1 MIYLLLAI
9 ASSTLV
15 SVAMRLSEKH
25 IQNNMGM
32 FIANYGICLVLARL
46 FMGSTQLFTTESG
59 IAMAVIQGIFSG
71 FLYLASLF
79 LMERNMHHNGIVLT
93 SAFSKLGV
101 LVPTLMAIVIF
112 RERPEMMQLLG
123 MVVAL
128 CAISL
133 IYFEKDAFS
142 QGNKKLLL
150 LATLFVSGMTDS
162 MANIYDKTGSPI
174 FKEHY
179 LFYTFF
185 AALLFAVL
193 MNLKSRKAITMKEVG
208 FGILIGIPNYFS
220 ARFLLLA
227 LGSVPAVITYPVYS
241 VATIVAISL
250 VGVLFF
256 KESVSR
262 KKKVALGLVMIAL
275 VLLNL

>member
-1 MIYLLLAI
+1 MLYLLLAI

-25 IQNNMGM
+25 IKNNMGM

-59 IAMAVIQGIFSG
+59 IAMAVMQGVFSG

-101 LVPTLMAIVIF
+101 LVPTLMAILIF
-112 RERPEMMQLLG
+112 REIPEALQILG

-128 CAISL
+128 CAIGL

-162 MANIYDKTGSPI
+162 MANIYDKTGSPA

-193 MNLKSRKAITMKEVG
+193 MNLKSRKAISVKEIG
-208 FGILIGIPNYFS
+208 FGVLIGIPNYFS

-250 VGVLFF
+250 AGVLFF

-262 KKKVALGLVMIAL
+262 KKKVALALVMVAL

>member
-1 MIYLLLAI
+1 MFYLLLAI

-15 SVAMRLSEKH
+15 SVAMRLSKNH

-32 FIANYGICLVLARL
+32 FIANYSACVILSRL
-46 FMGSTQLFTTESG
+46 FMGGTQLLTTEDG

-79 LMERNMHHNGIVLT
+79 LMERNMRHNGIVLT

-101 LVPTLMAIVIF
+101 LVPTLMAILVF
-112 RERPEMMQLLG
+112 RERPELMQLGG
-123 MVVAL
+123 MAVAL
-128 CAISL
+128 CAIGL
-133 IYFEKDAFS
+133 IYFEKGAFA
-142 QGNKKLLL
+142 QGSRKGLL
-150 LATLFVSGMTDS
+150 LATLFVSGLTDA
-162 MANIYDKTGSPI
+162 MANIYDKTGSAL
-174 FKEHY
+174 FKDHY

-185 AALLFAVL
+185 AALMFAVL
-193 MNLKSRKAITMKEVG
+193 VNVKNRGKITGKEIG
-208 FGILIGIPNYFS
+208 FGVLIGIPNYFS

-250 VGVLFF
+250 SGLLFF
-256 KESVSR
+256 KESISKR
-262 KKKVALGLVMIAL
+262 KAFALLLVIAAL
-275 VLLNL
+275 ILLNL

>member
-1 MIYLLLAI
+1 MFYLLLAI

-15 SVAMRLSEKH
+15 SVAMRLSKNH

-32 FIANYGICLVLARL
+32 FIANYSACVILSRL
-46 FMGSTQLFTTESG
+46 FMGGTQLLTTEDG

-79 LMERNMHHNGIVLT
+79 LMERNMRHNGIVLT

-101 LVPTLMAIVIF
+101 LVPTLMAILVF
-112 RERPEMMQLLG
+112 RERPELMQLGG
-123 MVVAL
+123 MAVAL
-128 CAISL
+128 CAIGL
-133 IYFEKDAFS
+133 IYFEKGAFA
-142 QGNKKLLL
+142 QGSRKGLL
-150 LATLFVSGMTDS
+150 LATLFVSGLTDA
-162 MANIYDKTGSPI
+162 MANIYDKTGSAL
-174 FKEHY
+174 FKDHY

-185 AALLFAVL
+185 AALMFAVL
-193 MNLKSRKAITMKEVG
+193 VNVKNHGKITGKEIG
-208 FGILIGIPNYFS
+208 FGVLIGIPNYFS

-250 VGVLFF
+250 SGLLFF
-256 KESVSR
+256 KESISKR
-262 KKKVALGLVMIAL
+262 KAFALLLVIAAL
-275 VLLNL
+275 ILLNL

>member
-1 MIYLLLAI
+1 MFYLLLAI

-15 SVAMRLSEKH
+15 SVAMRLSKNH

-32 FIANYGICLVLARL
+32 FIANYSACVILSRL
-46 FMGSTQLFTTESG
+46 FMGGTQLLTTEDG

-79 LMERNMHHNGIVLT
+79 LMERNMRHNGIVLT

-101 LVPTLMAIVIF
+101 LVPTLMAILVF
-112 RERPEMMQLLG
+112 RERPELMQLGG

-128 CAISL
+128 CAIGL
-133 IYFEKDAFS
+133 IYFEKGAFA
-142 QGNKKLLL
+142 QGSRKGLL
-150 LATLFVSGMTDS
+150 LATLFVSGLTDA
-162 MANIYDKTGSPI
+162 MANIYDKTGSAL
-174 FKEHY
+174 FKDHY

-185 AALLFAVL
+185 AALMFAVL
-193 MNLKSRKAITMKEVG
+193 VNVKNRGKITGKEIG
-208 FGILIGIPNYFS
+208 FGVLIGIPNYFS

-250 VGVLFF
+250 SGLLFF
-256 KESVSR
+256 KESISKR
-262 KKKVALGLVMIAL
+262 KAFALLLVIAAL
-275 VLLNL
+275 ILLNL

>member
-1 MIYLLLAI
+1 MLYLLLAI

-15 SVAMRLSEKH
+15 SVAMRLSKNH

-32 FIANYGICLVLARL
+32 FIANYSACVILSRL
-46 FMGSTQLFTTESG
+46 FMGGTQLLTTEAG

-79 LMERNMHHNGIVLT
+79 LMERNMRHNGIVLT

-101 LVPTLMAIVIF
+101 LVPTLMAILVF
-112 RERPEMMQLLG
+112 RERPELMQLGG
-123 MVVAL
+123 MAVAL
-128 CAISL
+128 CAIGL
-133 IYFEKDAFS
+133 IYFEKGAFA
-142 QGNKKLLL
+142 QGSRKGLL
-150 LATLFVSGMTDS
+150 LATLFVSGLTDA
-162 MANIYDKTGSPI
+162 MANIYDKTGSAL
-174 FKEHY
+174 FKDHY

-185 AALLFAVL
+185 AALMFAVL
-193 MNLKSRKAITMKEVG
+193 VNVKNRGKITGKEIG
-208 FGILIGIPNYFS
+208 FGVLIGIPNYFS

-250 VGVLFF
+250 SGLLFF
-256 KESVSR
+256 KESISKR
-262 KKKVALGLVMIAL
+262 KAFALLLVIAAL
-275 VLLNL
+275 ILLNL

>member
-1 MIYLLLAI
+1 MFYLLLAI

-15 SVAMRLSEKH
+15 SVAMRLSKNH

-32 FIANYGICLVLARL
+32 FIANYSACVILSRL
-46 FMGSTQLFTTESG
+46 FMGGTQLLTTEDG

-79 LMERNMHHNGIVLT
+79 LMERNMRHNGIVLT

-101 LVPTLMAIVIF
+101 LVPTLMAILVF
-112 RERPEMMQLLG
+112 RERPELMQLGG
-123 MVVAL
+123 MAVAL
-128 CAISL
+128 CAIGL
-133 IYFEKDAFS
+133 IYFEKGAFS
-142 QGNKKLLL
+142 QGSRKGLL
-150 LATLFVSGMTDS
+150 LATLFVSGLTDA
-162 MANIYDKTGSPI
+162 MANIYDKTGSAL
-174 FKEHY
+174 FKDHY

-185 AALLFAVL
+185 AALMFAVL
-193 MNLKSRKAITMKEVG
+193 VNVKNHGKITGKEIG
-208 FGILIGIPNYFS
+208 FGVLIGIPNYFS

-250 VGVLFF
+250 SGLLFF
-256 KESVSR
+256 KESISKR
-262 KKKVALGLVMIAL
+262 KAFALLLVIAAL
-275 VLLNL
+275 ILLNL

>member
-32 FIANYGICLVLARL
+32 FIANYGICIVLARL
-46 FMGSTQLFTTESG
+46 FMGSTALFTTESG
-59 IAMAVIQGIFSG
+59 ITMAVLQGVFSG

-101 LVPTLMAIVIF
+101 LVPTLMAIVVF
-112 RERPEMMQLLG
+112 REIPEALQILG
-123 MVVAL
+123 MLVAL
-128 CAISL
+128 CAIAL

-185 AALLFAVL
+185 AAMLFAVL
-193 MNLKSRKAITMKEVG
+193 MNLKSRKAITRKEVG

-262 KKKVALGLVMIAL
+262 KKKVALGLVMVAL

>member
-1 MIYLLLAI
+1 MFYLLLAI

-15 SVAMRLSEKH
+15 SVAMRLSKNH

-32 FIANYGICLVLARL
+32 FIANYTACVILSRL
-46 FMGSTQLFTTESG
+46 FMGGTQLLTTEDG

-79 LMERNMHHNGIVLT
+79 LMERNMRHNGIVLT

-101 LVPTLMAIVIF
+101 LVPTLMAIVVF
-112 RERPEMMQLLG
+112 RERPELMQLGG

-128 CAISL
+128 CAIGL
-133 IYFEKDAFS
+133 IYFEKGAFA
-142 QGNKKLLL
+142 QGSRKGLL
-150 LATLFVSGMTDS
+150 LATLFVSGLTDA
-162 MANIYDKTGSPI
+162 MANIYDKTGSAL
-174 FKEHY
+174 FKDHY

-185 AALLFAVL
+185 AALMFAVL
-193 MNLKSRKAITMKEVG
+193 VNVKNRGKITGKEIGYGV
-208 FGILIGIPNYFS
+208 LIGIPNYFS

-250 VGVLFF
+250 SGLLFF
-256 KESVSR
+256 KESISKR
-262 KKKVALGLVMIAL
+262 KAFALLLVIAAL
-275 VLLNL
+275 ILLNL

>member
-1 MIYLLLAI
+1 MFYLLLAI

-15 SVAMRLSEKH
+15 SVAMRLSKNH

-32 FIANYGICLVLARL
+32 FIANYSACVILSRL
-46 FMGSTQLFTTESG
+46 FMGGTQLLTTEDG

-79 LMERNMHHNGIVLT
+79 LMERNMRHNGIVLT

-101 LVPTLMAIVIF
+101 LVPTLMAILVF
-112 RERPEMMQLLG
+112 RERPELIQLGG
-123 MVVAL
+123 MAVAL
-128 CAISL
+128 CAIGL
-133 IYFEKDAFS
+133 IYFEKGAFA
-142 QGNKKLLL
+142 QGSRKGLL
-150 LATLFVSGMTDS
+150 LATLFVSGLTDA
-162 MANIYDKTGSPI
+162 MANIYDKTGSAL
-174 FKEHY
+174 FKDHY

-185 AALLFAVL
+185 AALMFAVL
-193 MNLKSRKAITMKEVG
+193 VNVKNRGKITGKEIG
-208 FGILIGIPNYFS
+208 FGVLIGIPNYFS

-250 VGVLFF
+250 SGLLFF
-256 KESVSR
+256 KESISKR
-262 KKKVALGLVMIAL
+262 KAFALLLVIAAL
-275 VLLNL
+275 ILLNL

>member
-1 MIYLLLAI
+1 MLYLLLAI

-15 SVAMRLSEKH
+15 SVAIRLSENH
-25 IQNNMGM
+25 IQNNMAM
-32 FIANYGICLVLARL
+32 FIANYSACLILARL
-46 FMGSTQLFTTESG
+46 FMGSTQLLTTEAG
-59 IAMAVIQGIFSG
+59 IGMAVIQGVFSG

-112 RERPEMMQLLG
+112 RERPELMQLGG
-123 MVVAL
+123 MLVAL
-128 CAISL
+128 CAIAL
-133 IYFEKDAFS
+133 IYFEKGAFA
-142 QGNKKLLL
+142 QGSRKGLL
-150 LATLFVSGMTDS
+150 LATLFVSGMTDA
-162 MANIYDKTGSPI
+162 MANIYDKTGSAL
-174 FKEHY
+174 FKDHY

-193 MNLKSRKAITMKEVG
+193 VNVKNRGKITMKEVG
-208 FGILIGIPNYFS
+208 FGVLIGIPNYFS

-250 VGVLFF
+250 SGLLLF
-256 KESVSR
+256 KESISKR
-262 KKKVALGLVMIAL
+262 KAFALLLVIVAL
-275 VLLNL
+275 VLLNI

>member
-1 MIYLLLAI
+1 MFYLLLVI

-15 SVAMRLSEKH
+15 SVAMRLSKNH

-32 FIANYGICLVLARL
+32 FIANYSACVILSRL
-46 FMGSTQLFTTESG
+46 FMGGTQLLTTEDG

-79 LMERNMHHNGIVLT
+79 LMERNMRHNGIVLT

-101 LVPTLMAIVIF
+101 LVPTLMAILVF
-112 RERPEMMQLLG
+112 RERPELMQLGG
-123 MVVAL
+123 MAVAL
-128 CAISL
+128 CAIGL
-133 IYFEKDAFS
+133 IYFEKGAFS
-142 QGNKKLLL
+142 QGSRKGLL
-150 LATLFVSGMTDS
+150 LATLFVSGLTDA
-162 MANIYDKTGSPI
+162 MANIYDKTGSAL
-174 FKEHY
+174 FKDHY

-185 AALLFAVL
+185 AALMFAVL
-193 MNLKSRKAITMKEVG
+193 VNVKNHGKITGKEIG
-208 FGILIGIPNYFS
+208 FGVLIGIPNYFS

-250 VGVLFF
+250 SGLLFF
-256 KESVSR
+256 KESISKR
-262 KKKVALGLVMIAL
+262 KAFALLLVIAAL
-275 VLLNL
+275 ILLNL

>member
-1 MIYLLLAI
+1 MLYLLLAI

-15 SVAMRLSEKH
+15 SVSMRLSKNH

-32 FIANYGICLVLARL
+32 FIANYSACVILSRL
-46 FMGSTQLFTTESG
+46 FMGGTQLPTTEDG

-79 LMERNMHHNGIVLT
+79 LMERNMRHNGIVLT

-101 LVPTLMAIVIF
+101 LVPTLMAILVF
-112 RERPEMMQLLG
+112 RERPELMQLGG
-123 MVVAL
+123 MAVAL
-128 CAISL
+128 CAIGL
-133 IYFEKDAFS
+133 IYFEKGAFA
-142 QGNKKLLL
+142 QGSRKGLL
-150 LATLFVSGMTDS
+150 LATLFVSGLTDA
-162 MANIYDKTGSPI
+162 MANIYDKTGSAL
-174 FKEHY
+174 FKDHY

-185 AALLFAVL
+185 AALMFAVL
-193 MNLKSRKAITMKEVG
+193 VNVKNRGKITGKEIG
-208 FGILIGIPNYFS
+208 FGVLIGIPNYFS

-250 VGVLFF
+250 SGLLFF
-256 KESVSR
+256 KESISKR
-262 KKKVALGLVMIAL
+262 KAFALLLVIAAL
-275 VLLNL
+275 ILLNL

>member
-1 MIYLLLAI
+1 MFYLLLAI

-15 SVAMRLSEKH
+15 SVAMRLSKNH

-32 FIANYGICLVLARL
+32 FIANYSACVILSRL
-46 FMGSTQLFTTESG
+46 FMGGTQLLTTEDG

-79 LMERNMHHNGIVLT
+79 LMERNMRHNGIVLT

-101 LVPTLMAIVIF
+101 LVPTLMAILVF
-112 RERPEMMQLLG
+112 RERPELMQLGG
-123 MVVAL
+123 MAVAL
-128 CAISL
+128 CAIGL
-133 IYFEKDAFS
+133 IYFEKGAFA
-142 QGNKKLLL
+142 QGSRKGLL
-150 LATLFVSGMTDS
+150 LATLFVSGLTDA
-162 MANIYDKTGSPI
+162 MANIYDKTGSAL
-174 FKEHY
+174 FKDHY

-185 AALLFAVL
+185 AALMFAVL
-193 MNLKSRKAITMKEVG
+193 VNVKNRGKITGKEIG
-208 FGILIGIPNYFS
+208 FGVLIGIPNYFS

-250 VGVLFF
+250 SGLLFF
-256 KESVSR
+256 KESISKR
-262 KKKVALGLVMIAL
+262 KAFALLVIAAL
-275 VLLNL
+275 ILLNL

>member
-1 MIYLLLAI
+1 MFYLLLAI

-15 SVAMRLSEKH
+15 SVAMRLSKNH

-32 FIANYGICLVLARL
+32 FIANYSACVILSRL
-46 FMGSTQLFTTESG
+46 FMGGTQLLTTEDG

-79 LMERNMHHNGIVLT
+79 LMERNMRHNGIVLT

-101 LVPTLMAIVIF
+101 LVPTLMAILVF
-112 RERPEMMQLLG
+112 RERPELMQLGG
-123 MVVAL
+123 MAVAL
-128 CAISL
+128 CAIGL
-133 IYFEKDAFS
+133 IYFEKGAFA
-142 QGNKKLLL
+142 QGSRKGLL
-150 LATLFVSGMTDS
+150 LATLFVSGLTDA
-162 MANIYDKTGSPI
+162 MANIYDKTGSAL
-174 FKEHY
+174 FKDHY

-185 AALLFAVL
+185 AALMFAVL
-193 MNLKSRKAITMKEVG
+193 ANVKNRGKISGKEIG
-208 FGILIGIPNYFS
+208 FGVLIGIPNYFS

-250 VGVLFF
+250 SGLLFF
-256 KESVSR
+256 KESISKR
-262 KKKVALGLVMIAL
+262 KAFALLLVIAAL
-275 VLLNL
+275 ILLNL